1 MRITRQVS
9 LRDIVRSLSIAL
21 IAVLGLG
28 VMAFGSATVRPPAA
42 IANTATVTAAST
54 TLGIADS
61 DMYFSYNDPTAI
73 AKHLDET
80 AALGVRNVRL
90 VVPWA
95 AVETTK
101 GQYTWGGVDTM
112 INAAAARGMGVLA
125 VVTTTPTWARPANT
139 SVYQPPTAPADL
151 GAFMGTLA
159 SRYSSAISAY
169 EVWNEP
175 NGAISYAPAP
185 DPVGYTK
192 LLAAAYPKI
201 KAANPSAVVIGG
213 VLGSVVTWGG
223 YTLNPVDF
231 VSQMYAAGAAGTFD
245 ALSFHPYQ
253 NSTKFSQG
261 ATLANSPLNQVN
273 DIRNLMVSHG
283 DSAKKIWATEY
294 GLSTM
299 QVSAATQADFIN
311 DFVMT
316 WRTLSY
322 AGPAFIYTL
331 VDRNSADTTDAE
343 STFGVYTDAWAAKP
357 AASVVRSLTGANA

>member
-1 MRITRQVS
+1 MRIAPQIS
-9 LRDIVRSLSIAL
+9 LRDILRSILIAL
-21 IAVLGLG
+21 IAILIIGVTALGSPG
-28 VMAFGSATVRPPAA
+28 HRPPDAITDAATVS
-42 IANTATVTAAST
+42 TAST

-61 DMYFSYNDPTAI
+61 DLYFAYNDPTAV

-80 AALGVRNVRL
+80 AALGIHDVRL

-101 GQYTWGGVDTM
+101 GQYTWGGVDNM
-112 INAAAARGMGVLA
+112 VNAASARGMGVLA

-139 SVYQPPTAPADL
+139 SVYQPPTDPADF
-151 GAFMGTLA
+151 GAFAGTVA
-159 SRYSSAISAY
+159 ARYHSAISSY
-169 EVWNEP
+169 EIWNEP

-185 DPVGYTK
+185 DPAGYTR

-201 KAANPSAVVIGG
+201 KAANSSAVVVGG

-223 YTLNPVDF
+223 YSLNPVDF
-231 VSQMYAAGAAGTFD
+231 VSQMYAAGAAGKFD

-253 NSTKFSQG
+253 NSTRFSQG
-261 ATLANSPLNQVN
+261 ATLPDSPLNQVN
-273 DIRNLMVSHG
+273 DIRGLMVSHG

-299 QVSAATQADFIN
+299 QVSAAQQADYIS
-311 DFVMT
+311 DFVTT

-343 STFGVYTDAWAAKP
+343 STFGVYTDTWADKP
-357 AASVVRSLTGANA
+357 AAAVVRSLTGANA

>member
-1 MRITRQVS
+1 MRIARQLS
-9 LRDIVRSLSIAL
+9 LRDIVRSTIIAL
-21 IAVLGLG
+21 IATVALG
-28 VMAFGSATVRPPAA
+28 VTALGSPVDRPPTA
-42 IANTATVTAAST
+42 IANTATVGTAST

-61 DMYFSYNDPTAI
+61 DLYFAYNDPTAV

-80 AALGVRNVRL
+80 AALGVHNVRL

-95 AVETTK
+95 AVEATK
-101 GQYTWGGVDTM
+101 GQYTWGGVDNM
-112 INAAAARGMGVLA
+112 VNAAAARGMGVLA
-125 VVTTTPTWARPANT
+125 VVTTTPTWARAANT
-139 SVYQPPTAPADL
+139 SVYQPPTDPADF
-151 GAFMGTLA
+151 GAFVGTLA
-159 SRYSSAISAY
+159 ARYPSAVSSY
-169 EVWNEP
+169 EIWNEP

-201 KAANPSAVVIGG
+201 KAANSSAVVLGG

-223 YTLNPVDF
+223 FTLDPVDF

-253 NSTKFSQG
+253 SSTKFSQG
-261 ATLANSPLNQVN
+261 AALANSPLNQVN
-273 DIRNLMVSHG
+273 DIRSLMVSHG

-299 QVSAATQADFIN
+299 QATAAQQADFIG
-311 DFVMT
+311 DFVTT

-322 AGPAFIYTL
+322 AGPAFVYTL

-343 STFGVYTDAWAAKP
+343 STFGVYTDSWAEKP
-357 AASVVRSLTGANA
+357 AAAVVRSLTGANA